1 MGAEQGQSNA
11 LEDITFGSAAGMIA
25 KVFEHPF
32 DLVKV
37 RLQSQPTDRALTYKG
52 PWDCFKKTSAKEGF
66 FGLYRGLS
74 APLAGA
80 AMENATLFVCYNKWK
95 DLLLA
100 INPDGGAGGV
110 GVVSGKGKGKAR
122 EMTMGELAIAGGGAG
137 FMASFVLTPIE
148 LVKCRMQVQM
158 LTREGSI
165 SSAASPLSA
174 KPDPGAHPFATTP
187 HVAASASSSSARPVP
202 SAPLPSVAAS
212 ASMRPQ
218 GPFSLIGDI
227 VRQNGLK
234 GLWLGQTGTLFR
246 ETGGSAAWFAMYEY
260 AARHFVSQHQT
271 KINAGEESSKTAD
284 GIATKSD
291 LKKWELMLSGAMAGV
306 AYTVTLFPADSI
318 KSAIQTQ
325 AELNPGVR
333 PPSFAQM
340 AKTIFRSR
348 GFAGLYAGCG
358 VTVCKSAPS
367 SAIIF
372 AIYET
377 LESNFGGF
385 LSR

>member
-1 MGAEQGQSNA
+1 MGESNA
-11 LEDITFGSAAGMIA
+11 FEDITFGSAAGMIA

-100 INPDGGAGGV
+100 INSDGSAAGSGV
-110 GVVSGKGKGKAR
+110 GAGKGKGKAR

-165 SSAASPLSA
+165 TSAASSSLSA
-174 KPDPGAHPFATTP
+174 KPDPGAHPFANTP
-187 HVAASASSSSARPVP
+187 HVTSASSSARPVP
-202 SAPLPSVAAS
+202 SAPLPGAAAAAAS
-212 ASMRPQ
+212 LRPQ

-260 AARHFVSQHQT
+260 AARYFVSQHQT
-271 KINAGEESSKTAD
+271 KINAGAEHAKSED

-325 AELNPGVR
+325 AELNPGVK

>member
-1 MGAEQGQSNA
+1 MGADQGQSNA
-11 LEDITFGSAAGMIA
+11 LEDITFGSVTGMIA

-100 INPDGGAGGV
+100 INPDGTGTGLGSGSGV
-110 GVVSGKGKGKAR
+110 GKGKGKAR

-165 SSAASPLSA
+165 TSAAAPLSA

-187 HVAASASSSSARPVP
+187 HVAATASASSARTI
-202 SAPLPSVAAS
+202 AAS
-212 ASMRPQ
+212 LRPQ

-260 AARHFVSQHQT
+260 AARYFVSQHQE
-271 KINAGEESSKTAD
+271 KINAGQESSKSDD
-284 GIATKSD
+284 GVATKSD

-325 AELNPGVR
+325 AELNPGVK
-333 PPSFAQM
+333 PPSFAKM